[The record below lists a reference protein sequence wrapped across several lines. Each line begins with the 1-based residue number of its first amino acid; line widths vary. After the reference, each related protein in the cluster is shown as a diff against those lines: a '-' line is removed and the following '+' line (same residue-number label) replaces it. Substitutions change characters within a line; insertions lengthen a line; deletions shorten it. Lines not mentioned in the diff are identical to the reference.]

1 MRIGRRSSGRRPAPA
16 VDPAVDSTPAAPR
29 ADVGLRGRLPV
40 VYPTVIAVAYISILY
55 VTSGASIFSAV
66 RLLLVTIIATYLVT
80 ALLTAIFRDRD
91 RGGLATT
98 GLVLA
103 FLLGADPKQALP
115 GLALMLVVVL
125 DALLARSR
133 PSRLPWHTITR
144 VGTAIATVLFLAVAI
159 KGVSEGLP
167 GRIAEDWSTEGPFR
181 PNATAAADPAA
192 PDVYAILLD
201 GYLRPDKQLSIF
213 GHDDGAFVAA
223 LEARG
228 FAVSDHS
235 RSNYLA
241 TDASL
246 SSMFNMRHLAEMRDP
261 SMRDDLRTRRLIGG
275 NEAFARFRAAGYQ
288 TVSIGPGFEMVTD
301 RAVDQFIDTGQINEL
316 ELVAISSTLL
326 RPLIDAFAPDLL
338 ADQFRSRV
346 TANLEAV
353 ADVASQAT
361 DRPRLVFAHV
371 PSPHDPIVFD
381 AQGRPIP
388 AEIRPGRTIQ
398 GPTLTRAE
406 YGALYTGQVDY
417 LNTLTLAAIDRIQ
430 AAGGRAKVILV
441 FSDHG
446 SASGLDWGDLEHSDL
461 DERTA
466 DLVAV
471 AMPDGSDPLGEDITL
486 VNVFGRLIGAV
497 LGESV
502 PTQPDTSYRFDG
514 GLFDLQ
520 PIEVPR

>member
-1 MRIGRRSSGRRPAPA
+1 M
-16 VDPAVDSTPAAPR
+16 
-29 ADVGLRGRLPV
+29 
-40 VYPTVIAVAYISILY
+40 
-55 VTSGASIFSAV
+55 
-66 RLLLVTIIATYLVT
+66 
-80 ALLTAIFRDRD
+80 
-91 RGGLATT
+91 
-98 GLVLA
+98 
-103 FLLGADPKQALP
+103 
-115 GLALMLVVVL
+115 
-125 DALLARSR
+125 
-133 PSRLPWHTITR
+133 
-144 VGTAIATVLFLAVAI
+144 
-159 KGVSEGLP
+159 
-167 GRIAEDWSTEGPFR
+167 
-181 PNATAAADPAA
+181 
-192 PDVYAILLD
+192 
-201 GYLRPDKQLSIF
+201 
-213 GHDDGAFVAA
+213 
-223 LEARG
+223 
-228 FAVSDHS
+228 
-235 RSNYLA
+235 
-241 TDASL
+241 
-246 SSMFNMRHLAEMRDP
+246 
-261 SMRDDLRTRRLIGG
+261 
-275 NEAFARFRAAGYQ
+275 
-288 TVSIGPGFEMVTD
+288 
-301 RAVDQFIDTGQINEL
+301 
-316 ELVAISSTLL
+316 
-326 RPLIDAFAPDLL
+326 
-338 ADQFRSRV
+338 
-346 TANLEAV
+346 
-353 ADVASQAT
+353 
-361 DRPRLVFAHV
+361 FAHV

-430 AAGGRAKVILV
+430 AAGGRAKVILL